1 MRNLFLLF
9 ICLNF
14 TSTITFGQS
23 AARDAVLELEAQR
36 FAAMTRK
43 DTVLL
48 KNLLA
53 EDLVYMHSNGL
64 IETKPAHLMS
74 IGSGKITY
82 ISMERVPGT
91 RVRQY
96 GKWCITNG
104 AVYVKGLLNG
114 VAFDIQLLYTAVY
127 QKRKRKW
134 QLVNWQSTRI

>member
-1 MRNLFLLF
+1 MRYLFFLF

-14 TSTITFGQS
+14 TPTITFGQS
-23 AARDAVLELEAQR
+23 AAENAVLEMEAQR

-64 IETKPAHLMS
+64 IETKPAHLLS

-82 ISMERVPGT
+82 ISMDRAPGT

-96 GKWCITNG
+96 GKWSITNG
-104 AVYVKGLLNG
+104 TVHVNGLLNG
-114 VAFDIQLLYTAVY
+114 ATFDIQLLYTAVY
-127 QKRKRKW
+127 QKIKRKW